1 MQAMAEEQMPL
12 PYSADL
18 RERVLRAWEQ
28 GEGTAADLATRFRVS
43 KATVNNW
50 RRALRA
56 DGRRHAKTLGHGPAP
71 RLDAGA
77 REVLRELVTADND
90 ATLAEYRDQLY
101 ERTGIRVSP
110 EPISSDRWQG
120 MENRPFPTLSVISD
134 RSELPG
140 IGIRRAA
147 ISRLVLLQFASS

>member
-1 MQAMAEEQMPL
+1 MPR

-18 RERVLRAWEQ
+18 RERVLAAWEQ
-28 GEGTAADLATRFRVS
+28 GEGTAAELAQRFRVS

-56 DGRRHAKTLGHGPAP
+56 DGRRHAKTLGRGPAP

-77 REVLRELVTADND
+77 RKVLRELVTAIND
-90 ATLAEYRDQLY
+90 ATLAEYRDQLH

-110 EPISSDRWQG
+110 AVLCTTLQRMALPRKK
-120 MENRPFPTLSVISD
+120 RPFGR
-134 RSELPG
+134 RSKRATMLPKSG
-140 IGIRRAA
+140 RSLA
-147 ISRLVLLQFASS
+147 

>member
-1 MQAMAEEQMPL
+1 MPL

-18 RERVLRAWEQ
+18 RERVLIAWEQ
-28 GEGTAADLATRFRVS
+28 GEGTAAELATRFRVS
-43 KATVNNW
+43 KATVNHW

-56 DGRRHAKTLGHGPAP
+56 DGRRHAKTLGRGPAP

-101 ERTGIRVSP
+101 QRTGIGVSP
-110 EPISSDRWQG
+110 AVLCLTLQRMALPRKQ
-120 MENRPFPTLSVISD
+120 RPFRRRNT
-134 RSELPG
+134 
-140 IGIRRAA
+140 RAA
-147 ISRLVLLQFASS
+147 MLPKSARSLA